1 MQLDIDR
8 LVAYF
13 GGVNALAEALKQH
26 DPENAATTAAIYKWR
41 TRGSLPL
48 AQLQKLT
55 ALAEAQ
61 GRPLD
66 LNAFLQKNESLERT
80 EMTQANRVII
90 FDTTLRDGEQ
100 SPGAAM
106 TKEEKIR
113 VARQLEK
120 LGVDI
125 IEAGFAAASPGD
137 FEAVNAI
144 AKTITKSTVCS
155 LSRAIER
162 DIRQAGEAVAPAPN
176 KRIHTFIATSP
187 IHMEYK
193 LKMKPKQVIEA
204 AVKAVKIAREYTD
217 DVEFSCEDAL
227 RSEIDFL
234 AEICGAVIEAGA
246 TTINI
251 PDTVGYSIP
260 YKTKEFF
267 RELIAKTPNGGKVV
281 WSAHCHNDLG
291 LAVANSLAA
300 LKGGARQ
307 VECTVN
313 GLGERAGNASVEE
326 IVMALKVRH
335 DLFGLETGI
344 DTTQIVPSSK
354 LVSTITGYPVQ
365 PNKAIV
371 GANAFSHESGI
382 HQDGVLK
389 HRETYEIMSAE
400 SVGWATNRLSLGK
413 LSGRNAFKTK
423 LADLGIE
430 LESEEALNAA
440 FARFKELADKK
451 REIFDEDLHALVSDE
466 MGSMNAESYKFISQ
480 KISTETGEEPRADI
494 VFSIK
499 GEEKRASATGSGP
512 VDAIFKAIESVAQSG
527 AALQIYSV
535 NAVTQGTESQGET
548 SVRLARG
555 NRVVNGQGADTDVLV
570 ATAKAYLSALSKL
583 EFGSA
588 KPKAQGSG
596 TI

>member
-55 ALAEAQ
+55 ALAESQ

-80 EMTQANRVII
+80 EMTQVNRVII

-162 DIRQAGEAVAPAPN
+162 DIRQAGEAVAPAPK

-260 YKTKEFF
+260 YKTEEFF
-267 RELIAKTPNGGKVV
+267 RELIVKTPNGGKVV

-371 GANAFSHESGI
+371 GANAFLHESGI

-527 AALQIYSV
+527 ATLQIYSV

-583 EFGSA
+583 EFSAA

>member
-26 DPENAATTAAIYKWR
+26 DPDNAASTAAIYKWR
-41 TRGSLPL
+41 IRGSLPL
-48 AQLQKLT
+48 TQLQKLT

-66 LNAFLQKNESLERT
+66 LNAFLQKQNSLEKN
-80 EMTQANRVII
+80 EMTQSNRVII

-113 VARQLEK
+113 IARQLEK
-120 LGVDI
+120 MGVDV

-137 FEAVNAI
+137 FDAVHSI
-144 AKTITKSTVCS
+144 AKIITQSTVCS
-155 LSRAIER
+155 LSRAVER
-162 DIRQAGEAVAPAPN
+162 DIRQAGEAVSPAAK

-204 AVKAVKIAREYTD
+204 AVKAVKIAKEYTD

-260 YKTKEFF
+260 FKTEELF
-267 RELIAKTPNGGKVV
+267 RELIAKTPNSDKVV

-326 IVMALKVRH
+326 IVMALKVRN

-371 GANAFSHESGI
+371 GANAFAHESGI

-413 LSGRNAFKTK
+413 LSGRNAFRTK
-423 LADLGIE
+423 LADLGID
-430 LESEEALNAA
+430 LGSEEALNAA

-466 MGSMNAESYKFISQ
+466 MSMAQDQYKLISQ
-480 KISTETGEEPRADI
+480 KVTTETGELPEAEI
-494 VFSIK
+494 VFSVS
-499 GEEKRASATGSGP
+499 GVEHRAVANGSGP
-512 VDAIFKAIESVAQSG
+512 VDAIFKAIESVAKSG
-527 AALQIYSV
+527 ATLQIYSV

-548 SVRLARG
+548 SVRLQRG
-555 NRVVNGQGADTDVLV
+555 DRVVNGQGADTDVLI
-570 ATAKAYLSALSKL
+570 ATSKAYLSALSKL
-583 EFGSA
+583 EFSVE
-588 KPKAQGSG
+588 KTKAQGSG

>member
-8 LVAYF
+8 LIAYF
-13 GGVNALAEALKQH
+13 GGVNALAEALKKY
-26 DPENAATTAAIYKWR
+26 DPDNAASTAAIYKWR
-41 TRGSLPL
+41 TRGSMPL
-48 AQLQKLT
+48 NQLQKLS

-66 LNAFLQKNESLERT
+66 LNAFMNQQTTLEKPAMPT
-80 EMTQANRVII
+80 NNRIII

-106 TKEEKIR
+106 TKEEKLR

-120 LGVDI
+120 LGVDV

-137 FEAVNAI
+137 FEAVNEI
-144 AKTITKSTVCS
+144 AKTLTRATVCT
-155 LSRAIER
+155 LARAVEN
-162 DIRQAGEAVAPAPN
+162 DIRKAGEAIAPAQN
-176 KRIHTFIATSP
+176 RRIHTFIATSP

-193 LKMKPKQVIEA
+193 LKMKPQKVIEA
-204 AVKAVKIAREYTD
+204 AVKAVKIAKEYTD

-251 PDTVGYSIP
+251 PDTVGYSVP
-260 YKTKEFF
+260 HKTEAFF
-267 RELIAKTPNGGKVV
+267 RELIAKTPGSDKVV

-300 LKGGARQ
+300 VLGGARQ

-313 GLGERAGNASVEE
+313 GLGERAGNASIEE
-326 IVMALKVRH
+326 IVMALKTRH
-335 DLFGLETGI
+335 DVFGFETGI
-344 DTTQIVPSSK
+344 DTTQIVPASK

-371 GANAFSHESGI
+371 GANAFAHESGI

-400 SVGWATNRLSLGK
+400 SVGWAANRLSLGK

-423 LADLGIE
+423 LADLGIQ

-466 MGSMNAESYKFISQ
+466 LAGMAESYKFISQ
-480 KISTETGEEPRADI
+480 RISTETGEEPRAEI
-494 VFSIK
+494 TFSVK
-499 GEEKRASATGSGP
+499 GEEKHASATGSGP
-512 VDAIFKAIESVAQSG
+512 VDAIFKAIESIVQSG
-527 AALQIYSV
+527 ANLQLYSV

-548 SVRLARG
+548 AVRLARG
-555 NRVVNGQGADTDVLV
+555 NRVANGQGADTDVLV

-583 EFGSA
+583 ESA
-588 KPKAQGSG
+588 ERIKAQG

>member
-8 LVAYF
+8 LIAYF
-13 GGVNALAEALKQH
+13 GGVNALAEALKKH
-26 DPENAATTAAIYKWR
+26 DPDNAASTAAIYKWR
-41 TRGSLPL
+41 TRGSMPL
-48 AQLQKLT
+48 NQLQKLS

-66 LNAFLQKNESLERT
+66 LNAFMNQQTTLEKPAMPT
-80 EMTQANRVII
+80 HNRIII

-106 TKEEKIR
+106 TKEEKLR

-120 LGVDI
+120 LGVDV

-137 FEAVNAI
+137 FEAVNEI
-144 AKTITKSTVCS
+144 AKTLTRATVCT
-155 LSRAIER
+155 LARAVEN
-162 DIRQAGEAVAPAPN
+162 DIRKAGEAIAPAKN
-176 KRIHTFIATSP
+176 RRIHTFIATSP

-193 LKMKPKQVIEA
+193 LKMKPQKVIEA
-204 AVKAVKIAREYTD
+204 AVKAVKIAKEYTD

-251 PDTVGYSIP
+251 PDTVGYSVP
-260 YKTKEFF
+260 HRTEAFF
-267 RELIAKTPNGGKVV
+267 RELIAKTPGSDKVV

-300 LKGGARQ
+300 VLGGARQ

-313 GLGERAGNASVEE
+313 GLGERAGNASIEE
-326 IVMALKVRH
+326 IVMALKTRH
-335 DLFGLETGI
+335 DVFGFETGI
-344 DTTQIVPSSK
+344 DTTQIVPASK

-371 GANAFSHESGI
+371 GANAFAHESGI

-400 SVGWATNRLSLGK
+400 SVGWAANRLSLGK

-423 LADLGIE
+423 LADLGIQ

-466 MGSMNAESYKFISQ
+466 LAGMAESYKFISQ
-480 KISTETGEEPRADI
+480 RISTETGEEPRAEI
-494 VFSIK
+494 TFSVK
-499 GEEKRASATGSGP
+499 GEEKHASATGSGP
-512 VDAIFKAIESVAQSG
+512 VDAIFKAIESIVQSG
-527 AALQIYSV
+527 ANLQLYSV

-548 SVRLARG
+548 AVRLARG
-555 NRVVNGQGADTDVLV
+555 NRVANGQGADTDVLV

-583 EFGSA
+583 ESA
-588 KPKAQGSG
+588 ERIKAQGV
-596 TI
+596 I